1 MKPAKPLQ
9 LLSTQLGWKNT
20 WPQGLG
26 AQDSQ
31 PADSRRFVGKS
42 EEIPAY
48 VPGTNPDPV
57 ILSTAPKVR
66 WEIAIL
72 LHKNVPELRKELC
85 FVISGILACCHS
97 EKVSKGLRSSGGQ
110 SPKDAG
116 GKKELARQS
125 VHTLG
130 KFQGGKWLWNIRRIK
145 QTEEE
150 LQALECGWSSAVRTR
165 ALEKSAHISDTRPWQ
180 APSLHPSGR
189 EWIDLHLVPSGVEQG
204 PGKCHSES
212 PHCGNAPQ
220 PVVWPRL
227 LSPVALLEKSK
238 A

>member
-20 WPQGLG
+20 WPRGLG

-42 EEIPAY
+42 EEITAY
-48 VPGTNPDPV
+48 VPGTNPDPI
-57 ILSTAPKVR
+57 ILSTGPKVL

-72 LHKNVPELRKELC
+72 LQNNVPELRKELC
-85 FVISGILACCHS
+85 FVTSGILACCHS
-97 EKVSKGLRSSGGQ
+97 EKISEGLRSSGRQ

-130 KFQGGKWLWNIRRIK
+130 KFQD
-145 QTEEE
+145 
-150 LQALECGWSSAVRTR
+150 
-165 ALEKSAHISDTRPWQ
+165 KSFG
-180 APSLHPSGR
+180 SLHVSLTPDHGKLFPS
-189 EWIDLHLVPSGVEQG
+189 IP
-204 PGKCHSES
+204 
-212 PHCGNAPQ
+212 
-220 PVVWPRL
+220 
-227 LSPVALLEKSK
+227 LEVS
-238 A
+238 